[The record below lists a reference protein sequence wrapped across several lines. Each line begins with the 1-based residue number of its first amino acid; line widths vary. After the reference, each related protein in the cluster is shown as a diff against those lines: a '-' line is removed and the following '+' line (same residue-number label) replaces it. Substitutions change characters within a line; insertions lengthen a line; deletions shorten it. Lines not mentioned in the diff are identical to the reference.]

1 MKKRFSA
8 LFLALALCLGL
19 AVPAFAADENAAPE
33 ITCQGP
39 ENSGIIY
46 ESQATDAG
54 VIGFARSG
62 SNNAHITYGTLED
75 WGSGVLRLVPKGV
88 DIVVTGVQSAEDIE
102 LSAFSPIDIKG
113 VTRLFCRLF
122 AWEDG
127 KDVSLVPL
135 DMDEPMGFEYDDPQD
150 GKNHVAG
157 HVTAADAGFQAN
169 EDGDVVLNSERLY
182 ALLGEGNVLRIVVG
196 NTFGF
201 YQLSGEPKLISD
213 VFTDVPVG
221 NWVTDPVVW
230 AVQNNITN
238 GTEKDKFSPAQNCTN
253 AQILTFI
260 WRAYGEPE
268 PTVENPFTNSIPDGY
283 AKAAVWAYEKGM
295 VSGTTFDVDKPCTRA
310 MAMTYLWQAAGSPE
324 TEPTGKF
331 TDVAASDPYAQA
343 VAWAVANGITKGATD
358 TTFAP
363 ENICQRGQIAV
374 FLYNAVAKN

>member
-1 MKKRFSA
+1 MLFRSGKTEATGNPTAAQLGFSA
-8 LFLALALCLGL
+8 AQDGT
-19 AVPAFAADENAAPE
+19 
-33 ITCQGP
+33 ITC
-39 ENSGIIY
+39 NS
-46 ESQATDAG
+46 D
-54 VIGFARSG
+54 
-62 SNNAHITYGTLED
+62 
-75 WGSGVLRLVPKGV
+75 
-88 DIVVTGVQSAEDIE
+88 
-102 LSAFSPIDIKG
+102 
-113 VTRLFCRLF
+113 
-122 AWEDG
+122 
-127 KDVSLVPL
+127 
-135 DMDEPMGFEYDDPQD
+135 
-150 GKNHVAG
+150 
-157 HVTAADAGFQAN
+157 
-169 EDGDVVLNSERLY
+169 RLY
-182 ALLGEGNVLRIVVG
+182 ELFETNTLLRITVG
-196 NTFGF
+196 ESFWLF
-201 YQLSGEPKLISD
+201 QLSGEPKLISD

-238 GTEKDKFSPAQNCTN
+238 GTEKDKFSPGKDCTN

-310 MAMTYLWQAAGSPE
+310 TAMTYLWQAAGSPE

-363 ENICQRGQIAV
+363 ENICQRGQIVV
-374 FLYNAVAKN
+374 FLYNAVADKT

>member
-33 ITCQGP
+33 ITCQRP
-39 ENSGIIY
+39 ENSGILM
-46 ESQATDAG
+46 ESKTETYSVVGFVRGTNENGAPMVAYMDSKTIEDA
-54 VIGFARSG
+54 S
-62 SNNAHITYGTLED
+62 TMLLPT
-75 WGSGVLRLVPKGV
+75 GV
-88 DIVVTGVQSAEDIE
+88 DIIVTGAKSEDEVVFTAWTDNRQQLFLLAPEKDAYLVPIPKDE
-102 LSAFSPIDIKG
+102 LSYTLPA
-113 VTRLFCRLF
+113 
-122 AWEDG
+122 DG
-127 KDVSLVPL
+127 KTEATGNPTAAQL
-135 DMDEPMGFEYDDPQD
+135 GFSAAQD
-150 GKNHVAG
+150 G
-157 HVTAADAGFQAN
+157 TITC
-169 EDGDVVLNSERLY
+169 NSDRLY
-182 ALLGEGNVLRIVVG
+182 ELFETNTLLRITVG
-196 NTFGF
+196 ESFWLF
-201 YQLSGEPKLISD
+201 QLSGEPKLISD

-238 GTEKDKFSPAQNCTN
+238 GTEKDKFSPGKDCTN

-283 AKAAVWAYEKGM
+283 AKAAVWASEKGM

-331 TDVAASDPYAQA
+331 TDVDASASYAQA

>member
-19 AVPAFAADENAAPE
+19 AVPAFAADENTSPE
-33 ITCQGP
+33 ITCQRP
-39 ENSGIIY
+39 ENSGILM
-46 ESQATDAG
+46 ESKTETYSVVGFVRGTNENGAPMVAYMDSKTIEDA
-54 VIGFARSG
+54 S
-62 SNNAHITYGTLED
+62 TMLLPT
-75 WGSGVLRLVPKGV
+75 GV
-88 DIVVTGVQSAEDIE
+88 DIIVTGAKSEDEVVFTAWTDNRQQLFLLAPEKDAYLVPIPKDE
-102 LSAFSPIDIKG
+102 LSYTLPA
-113 VTRLFCRLF
+113 
-122 AWEDG
+122 DG
-127 KDVSLVPL
+127 KTEATGNPTAAQL
-135 DMDEPMGFEYDDPQD
+135 GFSAAQD
-150 GKNHVAG
+150 G
-157 HVTAADAGFQAN
+157 TITC
-169 EDGDVVLNSERLY
+169 NSDRLY
-182 ALLGEGNVLRIVVG
+182 ELFETNTLLRITVG
-196 NTFGF
+196 ESFWLF
-201 YQLSGEPKLISD
+201 QLSGEPKLISD

-238 GTEKDKFSPAQNCTN
+238 GTEKDKFSPGKDCTN

-283 AKAAVWAYEKGM
+283 AKAAVWASEKGM

-363 ENICQRGQIAV
+363 ENICQRGQIVV
-374 FLYNAVAKN
+374 FLYNAVADKT